1 MWTMRATLVA
11 APLAL
16 TLGWMVSAPAVSAA
30 EPAEVVHEVQP
41 GDNLHV
47 IAGYYYGDA
56 RQWTRIWKAN
66 RNQISNPNQI
76 ARGISLRVPDGAVP
90 AESYAD
96 FMTRV
101 RARASGSPSSGA
113 APSTLQPP
121 TTPAGQSPSPPPPR
135 KQTTRK

>member
-1 MWTMRATLVA
+1 MWTMRAALVA

-16 TLGWMVSAPAVSAA
+16 TLGWMGSTPQVASAA
-30 EPAEVVHEVQP
+30 SAADPAEVVHEVQP

-47 IAGYYYGDA
+47 IAGYYYGDT

-66 RNQISNPNQI
+66 RDQISNPNQI

-96 FMTRV
+96 FM
-101 RARASGSPSSGA
+101 
-113 APSTLQPP
+113 
-121 TTPAGQSPSPPPPR
+121 
-135 KQTTRK
+135 